1 MAELLVKT
9 LVRLF
14 MTITDRL
21 NTSTGSL
28 AIALAIGG
36 NCLFCRYLLFHA
48 GERQQGGMGQVRL
61 RA

>member
-28 AIALAIGG
+28 AIALAIVG